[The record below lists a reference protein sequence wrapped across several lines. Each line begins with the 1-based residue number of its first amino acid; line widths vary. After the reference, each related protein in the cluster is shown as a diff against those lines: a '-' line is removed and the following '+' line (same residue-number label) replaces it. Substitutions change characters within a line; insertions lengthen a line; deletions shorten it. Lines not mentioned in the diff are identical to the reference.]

1 MTLTA
6 APATTTWPSVYY
18 SRAPWRSHTAT
29 AASERIETVSVADLL
44 PISATDAPAVTA
56 TTSCLLDRA
65 TRATVRF
72 DAETSH
78 LLPPFSR
85 QSGEDQEIAPLAALL
100 LRTESNAS
108 SRIESIDA
116 DADQVAASEA
126 VPWRAGASAKRI
138 AANLAAMRE
147 ATRVAN
153 APITVETILRIHAAL
168 LDGEPI
174 AGRLRDTLVWIGGS
188 YTSPAQA
195 IFVPPLAESVHG
207 LLDDLTDFI
216 ARDDIPPLA
225 HAAIAHAQFETIH
238 PFADG
243 NGRVGRVLV
252 HMMLMRAG
260 LTRRLTLPVS
270 SGLLSDTPSYFTAL
284 GAYRTGDVEPVIRR
298 VCEAALSA
306 VDHGTVLVADIRH
319 IRDRWRA
326 AIEAREDAAAW
337 AVADLLLRHP
347 VITRSS
353 ITDELGVSTPNASR
367 AIDTLTKADVLRPI
381 DDQQRWQVFEAPEI
395 VAALDALSARTAAR
409 R

>member
-1 MTLTA
+1 MTATA
-6 APATTTWPSVYY
+6 PPLTTWPSVYY
-18 SRAPWRSHTAT
+18 QSAPWSSHTAT
-29 AASERIETVSVADLL
+29 AASERVQTVNVADLL
-44 PISATDAPAVTA
+44 PIAATDAPAVSA
-56 TTSCLLDRA
+56 KTSCLLDRA
-65 TRATVRF
+65 TRTTVRF

-78 LLPPFSR
+78 LLPPFADTT
-85 QSGEDQEIAPLAALL
+85 EADQEIAPLAALL

-116 DADQVAASEA
+116 DAEKVAESEA
-126 VPWRAGASAKRI
+126 VPWRAGVSAKRI

-147 ATRVAN
+147 AMRVVDG
-153 APITVETILRIHAAL
+153 PITVETILRIHAAL

-188 YTSPAQA
+188 HTSPAQA
-195 IFVPPLAESVHG
+195 VFVPPLADHVRD
-207 LLDDLTDFI
+207 LLEDLTKFI

-270 SGLLSDTPSYFTAL
+270 SGLLADTPSYFAAL
-284 GAYRTGDVEPVIRR
+284 SAYRTGNVEPVIRR

-306 VDHGTVLVADIRH
+306 VEHGEVLVSDIRQV
-319 IRDRWRA
+319 RDRWSA
-326 AIEAREDAAAW
+326 AIRAREGASAW

-347 VITRSS
+347 VVTRSS
-353 ITDELGVSTPNASR
+353 ITEELGVSTPNASR
-367 AIDTLTKADVLRPI
+367 AIETLIKADVLRPI
-381 DDQQRWQVFEAPEI
+381 DNQQRWQVFEAPEI